1 MGFIKAE
8 KEVKTHKILLSPV
21 PLNSKKKAILPCVF
35 TDFCRKRQKQREKK
49 RGCKR
54 ENGGPPLEVVDIDRT
69 YLSTWPAHFLSQHA
83 LFLLLLPSLL
93 LHASPPS
100 VCLTEPLFLSFSPFP
115 SLSRSLSLSLSLSL
129 PPSHAPQTLSSHC
142 AALFKLHFTFPPLK
156 QQQPV
161 LRFSPCSSSRAPNRV
176 IPLYVGSESDP

>member
-115 SLSRSLSLSLSLSL
+115 SLSLSLTVTLALSPSLSCSTNPLLSLCCSL
-129 PPSHAPQTLSSHC
+129 QTS
-142 AALFKLHFTFPPLK
+142 LHFSPPKTAAARPSFFTL
-156 QQQPV
+156 
-161 LRFSPCSSSRAPNRV
+161 LFFS
-176 IPLYVGSESDP
+176 GTQ

>member
-21 PLNSKKKAILPCVF
+21 PLNSKKKAILPCVI
-35 TDFCRKRQKQREKK
+35 THFCRKRQKQREKK

-115 SLSRSLSLSLSLSL
+115 SLSLALSHCHSRSLSLPLMLHK
-129 PPSHAPQTLSSHC
+129 PSPLTVLLSSN
-142 AALFKLHFTFPPLK
+142 FTSLFPP
-156 QQQPV
+156 
-161 LRFSPCSSSRAPNRV
+161 
-176 IPLYVGSESDP
+176 